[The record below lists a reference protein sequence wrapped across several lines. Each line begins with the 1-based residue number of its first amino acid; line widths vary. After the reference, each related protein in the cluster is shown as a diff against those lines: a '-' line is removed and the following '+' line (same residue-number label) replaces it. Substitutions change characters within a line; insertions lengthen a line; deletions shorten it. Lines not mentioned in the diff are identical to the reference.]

1 MIVTYFLIL
10 IAGLCVW
17 LSFRNLKHS
26 KLKSTIYTCIFIL
39 VLSAGNGYLIKSNEE
54 FLTSSEIS
62 SKNYSNILNRY
73 NDLKGS
79 ADGEKFKL
87 SIIDAIS
94 NGSISPKEYKSL
106 MGVDVDVHLAT
117 KEQEREYS
125 QYKQEILTSTSFK
138 K

>member
-1 MIVTYFLIL
+1 M
-10 IAGLCVW
+10 
-17 LSFRNLKHS
+17 
-26 KLKSTIYTCIFIL
+26 
-39 VLSAGNGYLIKSNEE
+39 IKSNEE